1 MKTYPFLNLALSNA
15 PYLDELQQA
24 ACGVIASGH
33 YLKGEQTRLL
43 EQEIARL
50 CETEHCVAVSNGLDA
65 LRLILRAYKELGL
78 LHDGDKVIVPANT
91 YIATILAISD
101 NNLQPCLCEPS
112 ELTMNLDSNRLE
124 DLITPDVKAVMPV
137 HLYGSPCWD
146 KTLVDVAKKHNLL
159 IIEDN
164 AQAIGARSSCDGLW
178 DTRATGGLGHAGA
191 LSFYPTKNL
200 GALGDAGAVVT
211 NDKSLADAVRA
222 IANYGS
228 DRRYHNIYKGL
239 NCRID
244 EIQAAML
251 RVKLRHLNQENCH
264 RAEIAAIYDRY
275 IQNPL
280 IKKPQIFHDER
291 QVWHQYVIRTPE
303 REALTEYLTR
313 NGIGWDI
320 HYATPPHM
328 QPCYLRFAAD
338 ELTVTAS
345 LSHEV
350 ISLPIAHPSDSD
362 AMEIASIISKFKC

>member
-1 MKTYPFLNLALSNA
+1 MKTYPFLDLKVSNA
-15 PYLDELQQA
+15 PFVAQLQA
-24 ACGVIASGH
+24 AAADVIASGR
-33 YLKGEQTRLL
+33 YLRDEQTALL
-43 EQEIARL
+43 EQEIAAL
-50 CETEHCVAVSNGLDA
+50 CHTEHCVAVSNGLDA
-65 LRLILRAYKELGL
+65 LRLILRAYKEMGF
-78 LHDGDKVIVPANT
+78 LHDGDKVITQANT
-91 YIATILAISD
+91 YIATILAITD

-124 DLITPDVKAVMPV
+124 DLITPDVKAIMPV

-146 KTLVDVAKKHNLL
+146 QTLVDVAKKHHLL

-178 DTRATGGLGHAGA
+178 STRATGGLGHAGA

-228 DRRYHNIYKGL
+228 DFRYHNVFQGL

-244 EIQAAML
+244 ELQAAML
-251 RVKLRHLNQENCH
+251 RVKLPYLHEENRH
-264 RAEIAAIYDRY
+264 RAEIAAIYDHY

-303 REALTEYLTR
+303 REALTEYLNQ

-328 QPCYLRFAAD
+328 QPCYRRFATA
-338 ELTVTAS
+338 ELPLTTR

-350 ISLPIAHPSDSD
+350 VSLPITHTGVSD
-362 AMEIASIISKFKC
+362 AKEIASIISKFKC